1 MAAAPQAVGAGA
13 RVVSSTSSHG
23 ELDGRARLVP
33 QSQVIKATLRRMGQ
47 SLSRMPAEQTA
58 LILIAAT
65 LAVVWLEGSY
75 NHFIPCAQDCG
86 ETFLALQSIANY
98 NLYGLKYWLL
108 QDHSTIPDPNRHA
121 FIYTHNP
128 HLGTLLFPLLDHIGI
143 STVWGKQ
150 LVTLLAS
157 GAGLFYVFLTVR
169 YVTKS
174 VLIGLCVLAL
184 FCTDYA
190 GVFAFALN
198 ALRAWHWLALF
209 GLIYHSLQILSGTAA
224 SRIGHLFAVTVFSV
238 LAFSIGYEF
247 LAIALAITLFIALFC
262 ARSVERSILCLGWL
276 AGSVMLIFA
285 ARQAQVIAV
294 LGVNFWLLDL
304 FYSVGIKLTSV
315 ATYLKLPSLPEID
328 DFYRGYGVLR
338 PFAAVAPVEQV
349 VLGIVQHLQKITFP
363 SVGLGATACWLA
375 AAVFSI
381 VIVGAWIFSLA
392 FKASFVDRLQHRA
405 MDWIDAI
412 FSARFFLAQSL
423 GTIVGLIAFGSVTV
437 SIYLKHQMPLMAAA
451 LLIPKGAFTGLGLRL
466 AFGQCRYQVLRVTA
480 AILAAALIADHVAI
494 QFQNLAA
501 LRPMPVGWI
510 PEVVK
515 RQDATFAVSWIPSS
529 VAAFSRNWVTG
540 IQPGLEWQIIDRVNR
555 GDWPF
560 TETDLL
566 EVNTLYK
573 EDIVR
578 YRLLQPDYWLYFA
591 TDQKAELQG
600 TLPACTR
607 SYSRRLFDELLS
619 PPATAILKRISFV
632 ARPDMRLFTGEINLT
647 GRAVSAVELND
658 GDKVLARTGL
668 YCDESTFAGALPLSI
683 DPTEG
688 SKEFLTIDAI
698 NYNGA
703 RHSLGSLDASSARDV
718 LTALPASL
726 PHHQIDAEMLIEL
739 NRTLPIAAKG
749 PGFVL
754 FDLRHLWTR

>member
-1 MAAAPQAVGAGA
+1 
-13 RVVSSTSSHG
+13 VSSTSPHG
-23 ELDGRARLVP
+23 DLNGRTGLGPRFQTMDARLW
-33 QSQVIKATLRRMGQ
+33 SMGQ
-47 SLSRMPAEQTA
+47 TA
-58 LILIAAT
+58 SWASADKVAVMIIGVT
-65 LAVVWLEGSY
+65 LGLVWLEGTFSY
-75 NHFIPCAQDCG
+75 FIPCAQDCG
-86 ETFLALQSIANY
+86 ETFIALHSVRNY

-108 QDHSTIPDPNRHA
+108 QDHSTIPDPNRHG

-128 HLGTLLFPLLDHIGI
+128 HLGTLLFPLLDQVGI

-174 VLIGLCVLAL
+174 VLIALCVLAL
-184 FCTDYA
+184 FCTDYG
-190 GVFAFALN
+190 GVFSFALN
-198 ALRAWHWLALF
+198 ALRAWHWLVLF
-209 GLIYHSLQILSGTAA
+209 GLIYHSVQIVSGAA
-224 SRIGHLFAVTVFSV
+224 ARIGHLAAVTAFSA

-247 LAIALAITLFIALFC
+247 LAIALAVTLFIAVFC
-262 ARSVERSILCLGWL
+262 ARSIGGAAVCLGWL
-276 AGSVMLIFA
+276 AGSVILIFA
-285 ARQAQVIAV
+285 VRQAQVIAV
-294 LGVNFWLLDL
+294 LGTNFWFLDL
-304 FYSVGIKLTSV
+304 LYSAGIKLT
-315 ATYLKLPSLPEID
+315 ALARYLELPSLAEID
-328 DFYRGYGVLR
+328 DFYRAHGVLR

-349 VLGIVQHLQKITFP
+349 VLGILQHLEKITVP
-363 SVGLGATACWLA
+363 SVGLGAIACWLA
-375 AAVFSI
+375 AAVLSI
-381 VIVGAWIFSLA
+381 VIVSAWIYRLA
-392 FKASFVDRLQHRA
+392 FKASFVDHLQDRTR
-405 MDWIDAI
+405 DWLDVVY
-412 FSARFFLAQSL
+412 SARFFLAQSL
-423 GTIVGLIAFGSVTV
+423 GTIAGLIAFGSVTV
-437 SIYLKHQMPLMAAA
+437 SIYLKHQMPLMAAV
-451 LLIPKGAFTGLGLRL
+451 LLIPKGAIIGLGLRC
-466 AFGQCRYQVLRVTA
+466 AFGQCRYPIFRGTA
-480 AILAAALIADHVAI
+480 AILAAALVADHVAI
-494 QFQNLAA
+494 QFQNVAA
-501 LRPMPVGWI
+501 LRPMPLGWI
-510 PEVVK
+510 PEVIK

-529 VAAFSRNWVTG
+529 VAAFSRNSATG
-540 IQPGLEWQIIDRVNR
+540 IQPGLEWRIIDRVNR
-555 GDWPF
+555 GDQPF